1 MTFLMTPIAAL
12 FLMGSSP
19 LAYHVDHFKLM
30 PAVAP
35 LTEMVAAV
43 SVQASAP
50 KTIQP
55 VSIEKAVETTP
66 AAKLQPAV
74 QPAPRGEVIE
84 AQPRVILAQAEPED
98 TTPVV
103 DAELEAEADPAPP
116 RSEVAPERSETSA
129 VSATDRRAILKAA
142 ANSLAA
148 AKTAKGRF
156 VQVSP
161 NGSVTE
167 GDFALRRPGR
177 MRFDY
182 DDPTPILIVADGTTV
197 AMEDSD
203 LETVDR
209 VPLASTP
216 LNIILDDQLD
226 FENETRVTD
235 VRRTDS
241 NIAITVEDKSGE
253 SDGSVTLYFDA
264 SNYQLL
270 SWRAIDAN
278 KQATLVA
285 LEGISTNV
293 NVDPRLFRMDQMVD
307 DDDDER

>member
-12 FLMGSSP
+12 FLMGGSP
-19 LAYHVDHFKLM
+19 LAYQVDHFKLAAQ
-30 PAVAP
+30 PVTG
-35 LTEMVAAV
+35 LVAAMTYE
-43 SVQASAP
+43 ASAP
-50 KTIQP
+50 KTPKP
-55 VSIEKAVETTP
+55 VSIDKAVETKP
-66 AAKLQPAV
+66 APQPAV
-74 QPAPRGEVIE
+74 QPAPRSEVIE
-84 AQPRVILAQAEPED
+84 PQPRVILAQAE
-98 TTPVV
+98 TTKPAV
-103 DAELEAEADPAPP
+103 DVEIEAP
-116 RSEVAPERSETSA
+116 RSDVAPERSETAA

-216 LNIILDDQLD
+216 LNIILDDKLD

-253 SDGSVTLYFDA
+253 SEGNVTLYFDA

-270 SWRAIDAN
+270 SWRAIDGN

-285 LEGISTNV
+285 LEDISTNV
-293 NVDPRLFRMDQMVD
+293 NVDPRLFRMDQMI
-307 DDDDER
+307 DDDEDDER

>member
-19 LAYHVDHFKLM
+19 LAYQVDHFKLAAQ
-30 PAVAP
+30 PV
-35 LTEMVAAV
+35 TELVAAV
-43 SVQASAP
+43 SYEASAP
-50 KTIQP
+50 KTPQP
-55 VSIEKAVETTP
+55 VSIEKAVETKP
-66 AAKLQPAV
+66 AAVTK
-74 QPAPRGEVIE
+74 PAPQTDPRSEVIE
-84 AQPRVILAQAEPED
+84 PQPRIILAQAEPTIE
-98 TTPVV
+98 PA
-103 DAELEAEADPAPP
+103 AEIEAP
-116 RSEVAPERSETSA
+116 RSDVAPERSATSA

-209 VPLASTP
+209 VPIASTP

-226 FENETRVTD
+226 FENETRVTE

-253 SDGSVTLYFDA
+253 SEGSVTLYFDA

-270 SWRAIDAN
+270 SWRAIDGN

-285 LEGISTNV
+285 LEDISTNV
-293 NVDPRLFRMDQMVD
+293 NVDPRLFRMDQMIDD